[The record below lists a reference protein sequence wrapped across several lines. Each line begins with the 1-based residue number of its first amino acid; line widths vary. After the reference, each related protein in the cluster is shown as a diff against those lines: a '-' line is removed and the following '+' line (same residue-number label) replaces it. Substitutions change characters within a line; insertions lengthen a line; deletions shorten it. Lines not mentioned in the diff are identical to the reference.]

1 MPSECQ
7 SHSQLRLCQNV
18 TSDKLFKQQI
28 TCSLRACFSVGKD
41 DLPLKSLAPEI
52 FCTNPPTMAAF
63 WICLPFAFSTFLA
76 QHMYAGFR
84 SFYSLCRC
92 RLQLKHQQLRHYLQ
106 VPSDVDGAVAIL
118 VWRSMSPTTWPTHT
132 SLAGQKISRGGT
144 GIPGIVLEQV
154 ISHVQEVS

>member
-1 MPSECQ
+1 MVYS
-7 SHSQLRLCQNV
+7 
-18 TSDKLFKQQI
+18 TYFFK
-28 TCSLRACFSVGKD
+28 C
-41 DLPLKSLAPEI
+41 
-52 FCTNPPTMAAF
+52 MAV
-63 WICLPFAFSTFLA
+63 I
-76 QHMYAGFR
+76 AGFR

-132 SLAGQKISRGGT
+132 SLAGQKISRGGGT